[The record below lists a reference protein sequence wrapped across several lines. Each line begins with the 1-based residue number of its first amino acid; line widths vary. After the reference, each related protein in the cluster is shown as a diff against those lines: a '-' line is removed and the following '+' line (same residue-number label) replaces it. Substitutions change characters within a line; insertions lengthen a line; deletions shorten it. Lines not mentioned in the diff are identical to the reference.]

1 MSANDSRYFVDINHI
16 DSVVPNLIF
25 EEKNRKE
32 FDMFSWGTNI
42 ACCEKSIEFVDNNS
56 LGCAN
61 DEVVNVDVFDYV
73 DYGVMKDVDSCVN
86 DVVSS
91 AYNCDDFCL
100 EVFDVNGC
108 TTGSLNGLKQQ
119 IILRNN
125 LQLLHY
131 RIKGLP
137 RRKVDI
143 IIWVFLCQTQHAS
156 RTQLGAAAAAKESED
171 ANGGAII
178 SKVAAAGTTEEPGS
192 VIACGSSWA
201 KTCGIGATS
210 GGAVADRAATSAD
223 AVADWAATSADAV
236 ADWAVTSAD
245 VVADWPATIEG
256 AGADWAAT
264 TKAAGAA
271 SVVRGSAKSCVGS
284 ADCSGARTTDSDS
297 YSSSEVGCGF
307 VIASGD
313 LVFVSGSSVLSSGSP
328 VSAGVLAG
336 DLIYLNVVTLVGN
349 IYSITGTTK
358 NFYVNSST
366 ANVLDTRPGKTSSE
380 ATTITNVMQLARAEN
395 ALTLSFGSELIG
407 MQRDWNEELQS
418 CSEFSHGTLQES
430 H

>member
-1 MSANDSRYFVDINHI
+1 
-16 DSVVPNLIF
+16 
-25 EEKNRKE
+25 
-32 FDMFSWGTNI
+32 MFSWGTNI
-42 ACCEKSIEFVDNNS
+42 ACCEKSVELVDNNS
-56 LGCAN
+56 LGCAS
-61 DEVVNVDVFDYV
+61 DEAVNVDVFDYV
-73 DYGVMKDVDSCVN
+73 DSGVMKDVDSCVN
-86 DVVSS
+86 DVVSC
-91 AYNCDDFCL
+91 AYNRDDFC
-100 EVFDVNGC
+100 D
-108 TTGSLNGLKQQ
+108 LNGEVEEKMDGLK
-119 IILRNN
+119 RTWEK
-125 LQLLHY
+125 HH
-131 RIKGLP
+131 R
-137 RRKVDI
+137 
-143 IIWVFLCQTQHAS
+143 QTQIERNQSFHAA
-156 RTQLGAAAAAKESED
+156 QKLYAAAKESED

-418 CSEFSHGTLQES
+418 CSEFSHGTLQERDLTS
-430 H
+430 ILCNPLDLA